1 MGELETGLY
10 PFDLGLVIIQ
20 PPTDGGMTG
29 SIQTN
34 LKILKS

>member
-10 PFDLGLVIIQ
+10 PFDLGLVINQ
-20 PPTDGGMTG
+20 PPTDRGMTG